1 MRETNIYDPYRFVQA
16 NCLLFRQLA
25 AFICLR
31 SQPPRASRIRPARLK
46 AFFTLLLEWSVGY
59 DQRRPSL
66 ISAGS
71 RPRSRVSTCSITLLL
86 KLVIY

>member
-1 MRETNIYDPYRFVQA
+1 MRETKIYDPYRFAQA
-16 NCLLFRQLA
+16 YFLVFVSWQPSPA
-25 AFICLR
+25 LR
-31 SQPPRASRIRPARLK
+31 SQLTWAFHTRQAKPK

-59 DQRRPSL
+59 DQKRLSL

-71 RPRSRVSTCSITLLL
+71 RPRRRVSTCRFTLLL